1 MNLKKLILAVCAL
14 LWLPLFGAPRVLWPQ
29 EASANVRWRLEG
41 GAGTRDGCM
50 KFENAKP
57 DGYSSATLWFPARP
71 GELYTFRAKIKGENI
86 GEKQHPMHG
95 VVFSLF
101 TREGGKW
108 NPLGK
113 PVPLKGAFDWTDV
126 RFTAR
131 IPDYLPDNSGNLIV
145 GLHYASG
152 TLWVKDVSVEKELEL
167 KCDEKIPEYVRRMR
181 QTDLGFLA
189 LGRYGFHPYRLRKNL
204 NRWYT
209 LRPKLPDM
217 PEKQRNRELDAME
230 QFLLGLSSQVL
241 GTILSPNYLPD
252 WVPDR
257 VKKSRAELEAR
268 YTDWRIGAE
277 ALTRAGLPCS
287 AEDEIARIE
296 AVRRQFPDDTAVTF
310 SDVDRA
316 AELYKKIAEERLRLG
331 SELLSLRRE
340 LRAWTVAKTLSP
352 ENAEP
357 PLKEL
362 SSRLSRWESAYRSGD
377 YPDAAA
383 MSRECEAVMR
393 RFRRKSA
400 ESGALQ
406 PGASLRSCG
415 VFGFSGNWHTLLTT
429 NARDTSM
436 WIDSASEFQLYKN
449 KNFNWEISFRPEGFI
464 PVDFKLQDGS
474 WTYSKRTVRL
484 KNLRTGKYGFMDV
497 YWSSLAPGLLFRTD
511 EGSVEISDL
520 TLKSP
525 VAPSAFAAA
534 VNGKVK
540 LFRPGETLSGK
551 ELTENWILLLWENG
565 APKIPVL
572 VTFGKLPDSAAC
584 GENGLLIRNRGGIGF
599 FAAAPLHGASVQPA
613 EYGKNWKTLPEK
625 ELAQCRRMAAALNY
639 FPLDLEEFFQMRTG
653 KVRILSRIAKAVR
666 LLPDAAPYVPMVP
679 AYTLAMPDLIDFQP
693 DKPLSAP
700 LCTTKFGFFRTVPG
714 TSFSFE
720 LPLPD
725 MLDRVVL
732 KPSGEEKMIAE
743 FNRFIL
749 SEKSLEF
756 RTCSALDWYAGLFS
770 GINLMTPEAKK
781 FLDLLPLSGQRDRV
795 DDAEEVFGRCHSSPW
810 FLSPD
815 LLIDPSTGRSG
826 WCAGW
831 RAFRHG
837 FPMKGDMTC
846 FNMQL
851 LQTPYAEAVYQ
862 GRWDRVEAHWERIL
876 EFFSGV
882 ELCQIWQVPGMNTT
896 TSGLIIAG
904 DMYGDGFRSFYHM
917 YHMASGMKDRALAD
931 RARYLAARQNATT
944 AALINRNVPPF
955 AAHLHNTGDSAQS
968 EGHLGWL
975 IGVDNHGLRAGNWRN
990 SRNQAP
996 FQNAGCLTYD
1006 NPFFET
1012 LLCTLP
1018 AESREWIRDFRANV
1032 PAWSELETILAFEN
1046 VNGIAN
1052 AWNTLKFLAFTTSDR
1067 DVVRGIMEKFLRVDF
1082 RSPVPPRG
1090 GLEPLW
1096 KKMAALLRG
1105 SNYPLGINAMPHVIA
1120 QNDPVW
1126 LGGWGR
1132 ALITGGT
1139 YDRAKR
1145 VAEISLFCPEPET
1158 IRIVSRVRPV
1168 RMTVNG
1174 TLAEIVRDSAAY
1186 QPVYKVN
1193 ADAGAV
1199 RIRLEL
1205 PPYAETDC
1213 EWPVPGKLS
1222 PALTL
1227 PAAPAP
1233 GEFRPDALKRCDFS
1247 PGKCTPLLLDALCN
1261 QPGNDQEPEK
1271 QPGDVW
1277 RIPSGEVMLRGVPF
1291 SLAKPSGE
1299 KGYSMIMLKGKA
1311 RPQYP
1316 ERIVI
1321 PVDRQCKRIYFL
1333 HGLSY
1338 PEGGKALTYRLHFE
1352 DGQTRDIE
1360 VYDRVQVS
1368 AWKVSPDADMLYDQP
1383 QALAIPA
1390 WPAGKPGQWGK
1401 GVGGYIFAWEN
1412 DVTASGVTLGVM
1424 DQRGLARLKSI
1435 EVISAGRSVP
1445 ILLAVTLED

>member
-1 MNLKKLILAVCAL
+1 MNWKKLILLACAL
-14 LWLPLFGAPRVLWPQ
+14 PMLPLFGAPRTLWPQ

-41 GAGTRDGCM
+41 GAGIRNGCM
-50 KFENAKP
+50 RFENAKA

-71 GELYTFRAKIKGENI
+71 GELYTFRAKIKGKNI

-101 TREGGKW
+101 TQEGDKW
-108 NPLGK
+108 NSLGK
-113 PVPLKGAFDWTDV
+113 PVPLKGSFDWTEI

-131 IPDYLPDNSGNLIV
+131 IPEYLPDNSGNLIV
-145 GLHYASG
+145 GLHYATG
-152 TLWVKDVSVEKELEL
+152 TLLVKDVTVEKELEL
-167 KCDEKIPEYVRRMR
+167 KFDEKIPEHIRRMR
-181 QTDLGFLA
+181 QIDLGFLA
-189 LGRYGFHPYRLRKNL
+189 LDRYGFHPYRLQKNL

-209 LRPKLPDM
+209 LRSKLADM
-217 PEKQRNRELDAME
+217 PERRRTHELDAME

-252 WVPDR
+252 WEPDR
-257 VKKSRAELEAR
+257 LKKTRAEQEAR
-268 YTDWRIGAE
+268 YADWRIGAE
-277 ALTRAGLPCS
+277 VLTQAGLPCS
-287 AEDEIARIE
+287 VEDEIARIE
-296 AVRRQFPDDTAVTF
+296 AVRKQFPDGTVVTF
-310 SDVDRA
+310 SDIDRA

-340 LRAWTVAKTLSP
+340 LKAWTSAKILHP

-357 PLKEL
+357 PLGQL
-362 SSRLSRWESAYRSGD
+362 SPRLSRWESAYRSGN
-377 YPDAAA
+377 YPEAAA
-383 MSRECEAVMR
+383 IARECEATMQQ
-393 RFRRKSA
+393 FRQQSA
-400 ESGALQ
+400 ESAALQ

-436 WIDSASEFQLYKN
+436 WIDSNNEFQLYKN
-449 KNFNWEISFRPEGFI
+449 KNFDWEVSFRPEGFI

-474 WTYSKRTVRL
+474 WTYSRRTVRL
-484 KNLRTGKYGFMDV
+484 KNLQSGKYGFMDV
-497 YWSSLAPGLLFRTD
+497 YWSSLAPGLLFQTD
-511 EGSVEISDL
+511 ESSMNISDL

-525 VAPSAFAAA
+525 QAPAAFAAV
-534 VNGKVK
+534 VNGQVK
-540 LFRPGETLSGK
+540 LFRQNETLPGK
-551 ELTENWILLLWENG
+551 ELTENWILLLWENS

-572 VTFGKLPDSAAC
+572 VTFGKLPDAIVW
-584 GENGLLIRNRGGIGF
+584 GRTGLVVRNQGGIGSF
-599 FAAAPLHGASVQPA
+599 SAAPLHGASVQPA
-613 EYGKNWKTLPEK
+613 DYGKMWRALPEK
-625 ELAQCRRMAAALNY
+625 ELEQCRRMAAVLNY
-639 FPLDLEEFFQMRTG
+639 FPLDLEEFFQILPG
-653 KVRILSRIAKAVR
+653 KVRIVNRIAKAIR
-666 LLPDAAPYVPMVP
+666 LLPDAKPYVPMVP
-679 AYTLAMPDLIDFQP
+679 AYTLAMPDLLDFHP
-693 DKPLSAP
+693 DKELSTP
-700 LCTTKFGFFRTVPG
+700 LCTTKFGFFRIVPG
-714 TSFSFE
+714 ESFSFE

-732 KPSGEEKMIAE
+732 KPSGEEKMISE
-743 FNRFIL
+743 VNRFIL
-749 SEKSLEF
+749 SERSLEF

-770 GINLMTPEAKK
+770 GINLMTPESKK
-781 FLDLLPLSGQRDRV
+781 FLDLLPLTGQRDRV
-795 DDAEEVFGRCHSSPW
+795 DNAEEVFGRCHSSPW

-815 LLIDPSTGRSG
+815 LLIDPSTGRAG

-862 GRWDRVEAHWERIL
+862 GRWDRVETHWPRIR
-876 EFFSGV
+876 EFFSGI

-917 YHMASGMKDRALAD
+917 YHMASGMKDRALAE

-955 AAHLHNTGDSAQS
+955 AAHLHNVGDSVQA

-975 IGVDNHGLRAGNWRN
+975 IGVDNHGLRAANWKN
-990 SRNQAP
+990 SRRQAP

-1018 AESREWIRDFRANV
+1018 AESREWIRDFRTNV
-1032 PAWSELETILAFEN
+1032 PDWSELETILAFEN
-1046 VNGIAN
+1046 EGGIAN

-1067 DVVRGIMEKFLRVDF
+1067 EAVRKIMRKFLRVDF
-1082 RSPVPPRG
+1082 RASAPPHS
-1090 GLEPLW
+1090 GLETLW
-1096 KKMAALLRG
+1096 KKVAALLRC
-1105 SNYPLGINAMPHVIA
+1105 SNYPMGINAIPHVIA
-1120 QNDPVW
+1120 QNDPIW

-1132 ALITGGT
+1132 SLIIGGT
-1139 YDRAKR
+1139 YDRER
-1145 VAEISLFCPEPET
+1145 RIAEISLLCPEPET
-1158 IRIVSRVRPV
+1158 IRIVSRIRPI
-1168 RMTVNG
+1168 RILRNG
-1174 TLAEIVRDSAAY
+1174 MSVEIQREEAH

-1199 RIRLEL
+1199 RIRVEL

-1213 EWPVPGKLS
+1213 EWPESGKLA
-1222 PALTL
+1222 PVLKL
-1227 PAAPAP
+1227 PVAPAP
-1233 GEFRPDALKRCDFS
+1233 GEFRPESLQLRNFA
-1247 PGKCTPLLLDALCN
+1247 PGKCTPLRLEALCN
-1261 QPGNDQEPEK
+1261 QPGNDQEPDK

-1277 RIPSGEVMLRGVPF
+1277 KIPSGEVMLRGVPF
-1291 SLAKPSGE
+1291 SLVKPSE
-1299 KGYSMIMLKGKA
+1299 AKGYSMIMLKGKA

-1316 ERIVI
+1316 ERVLI
-1321 PVDRQCKRIYFL
+1321 PVNRQCKRIYFL
-1333 HGLSY
+1333 HGLCY

-1360 VYDRVQVS
+1360 VYDRVQIS
-1368 AWKVSPDADMLYDQP
+1368 SWKVSPNADMLYDLP
-1383 QALAIPA
+1383 HALAVPA
-1390 WPAGKPGQWGK
+1390 WPAGRPGQWGK
-1401 GVGGYIFAWEN
+1401 GVGGYIFACDN
-1412 DVTASGVTLGVM
+1412 DVTASGVTLSGM

-1445 ILLAVTLED
+1445 ILLAITLED